1 MSRPTP
7 PAQRHGD
14 LQEVLPDI
22 FFVTGSMKMG
32 PLRFSRN
39 MVVIRQGDGLV
50 IVNSLR
56 LNDAGLAALDALG
69 KVTDVVRL
77 AGYHGSDDPF
87 YKERYGSTAWALKG
101 STYFTGV
108 SPTKGEIYFTPDKY
122 LEVGGELPVPGAT
135 LYRFDTDPPEA
146 LLRIDAGG
154 GTVISG
160 DSLQNWGT
168 TNRYFSLAGKL
179 GMKMAG
185 FLKPHQLGKG
195 WLNSGKPSVEQIR
208 GILGLDFQNL
218 LPAHGDPVMGD
229 APEKFRPAIE
239 AYAPKPG

>member
-1 MSRPTP
+1 MTRPTP
-7 PAQRHGD
+7 AAQRHGD
-14 LQEVLPDI
+14 LQEVLPNI
-22 FFVTGSMKMG
+22 YFVTGSMKMG

-39 MVVIRQGDGLV
+39 MVVIKQGDGLV
-50 IVNSLR
+50 LVNSLR
-56 LNDAGLAALDALG
+56 LNEAGLAALDALG
-69 KVTDVVRL
+69 TVTDVIRL
-77 AGYHGSDDPF
+77 AGFHGSDDPF
-87 YKERYGSTAWALKG
+87 YKEQYGCTSWAMKG

-135 LYRFDTDPPEA
+135 LYRFDTDPPEG

-168 TNRYFSLAGKL
+168 TNRYFNLLGKL
-179 GMKMAG
+179 GMTMAG

-195 WLNSGKPSVEQIR
+195 WVGSGKPSEAQIK
-208 GILGLDFQNL
+208 GVLDLEFQNL
-218 LPAHGDPVMGD
+218 LPAHGDPVIGD
-229 APEKFRPAIE
+229 AREKFRPSIE
-239 AYAPKPG
+239 AYDRKMD